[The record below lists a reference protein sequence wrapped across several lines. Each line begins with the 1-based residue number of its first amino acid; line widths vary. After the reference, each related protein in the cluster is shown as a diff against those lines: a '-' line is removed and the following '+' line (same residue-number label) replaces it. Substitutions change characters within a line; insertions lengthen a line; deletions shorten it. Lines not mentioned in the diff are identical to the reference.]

1 MNLIKNKLFN
11 TSAINIFII
20 LFVFV
25 WSSKLF
31 YLWST
36 DFGHYYIGANVINDD
51 YRLYNELFEHKG
63 PVYYFFIFLISK
75 VIGYGY
81 FQSYFVLCL
90 TVLLYIFSLHKLC
103 HFYQISKAYRSLVFL
118 IFTSQ
123 LIRLNENVSLD
134 IFKGA
139 LLILAFLYFM
149 QYLKTD
155 KNNSLLISFFFF
167 SLAVLT
173 RIDALFFIPIYF
185 FALSETRN
193 NKLFFTIKSTI
204 KFSIIFSLLLLLF
217 SIFYNF
223 TISEFYILNVDFNSW
238 RAMQSLSIISFHPIL
253 AYLHRPR
260 LVEELLING
269 SVIAFLIVNYLP
281 RHEKLKKIFIASAL
295 PNVVLTLGLFS
306 LIVSLSEKPY
316 HLFIF
321 YPYFTIYLVIKLSQL
336 RKDIDIKLFITTFSL
351 ITIFFVSPIAKTYL
365 SDRSCFTDPFCNLS
379 SLNNT
384 KEIVDEIKN
393 SNNQQILIVSSFSWV
408 YLFSETQPV
417 ISLDDNWLYM
427 LDEPYTNSKGYLN
440 SYEIINELK
449 SNEYFY
455 IYKSFYN
462 QNFNNTNEFFEN
474 IWSKPYEIEELGD
487 FLKITYK

>member
-1 MNLIKNKLFN
+1 VNLIKNKLLS
-11 TSAINIFII
+11 TSAINIFLI
-20 LFVFV
+20 LFVLI

-75 VIGYGY
+75 LIGYGY

-103 HFYQISKAYRSLVFL
+103 QFYQISKVYRSLVFL

-139 LLILAFLYFM
+139 LLILTFLYFI
-149 QYLKTD
+149 QYIKTN
-155 KNNSLLISFFFF
+155 KNSSLLISFFFF

-173 RIDALFFIPIYF
+173 RIDALFFIPLYF
-185 FALSETRN
+185 FALYETRN
-193 NKLFFTIKSTI
+193 NKLLFTLKSTI
-204 KFSIIFSLLLLLF
+204 KFSIIFSVLFLLF

-223 TISEFYILNVDFNSW
+223 TISEFYILNIDFNSW
-238 RAMQSLSIISFHPIL
+238 RARQSLSIVSFHPIL
-253 AYLHRPR
+253 AYLYRPR

-269 SVIAFLIVNYLP
+269 SIIAFLIVNFLP
-281 RHEKLKKIFIASAL
+281 QHDKLQKDFKTSTL
-295 PNVVLTLGLFS
+295 PNAVLILGLFS

-336 RKDIDIKLFITTFSL
+336 KKDVDIKLFLTTFSL
-351 ITIFFVSPIAKTYL
+351 ITIFFVSPIVKTYL
-365 SDRSCFTDPFCNLS
+365 LDRSCFTDPFCNLS

-384 KEIVDEIKN
+384 KQIVDEIKN
-393 SNNQQILIVSSFSWV
+393 SGNQQILIISSFSWV

-427 LDEPYTNSKGYLN
+427 LKKPYTHSKGYLN
-440 SYEIINELK
+440 SYEIINQLE
-449 SNEYFY
+449 SNDYFY

-462 QNFNNTNEFFEN
+462 QNFNNTNEFFES
-474 IWSKPYEIEELGD
+474 IWSKPYKIEELGN

>member
-1 MNLIKNKLFN
+1 
-11 TSAINIFII
+11 
-20 LFVFV
+20 
-25 WSSKLF
+25 
-31 YLWST
+31 
-36 DFGHYYIGANVINDD
+36 
-51 YRLYNELFEHKG
+51 
-63 PVYYFFIFLISK
+63 
-75 VIGYGY
+75 
-81 FQSYFVLCL
+81 
-90 TVLLYIFSLHKLC
+90 
-103 HFYQISKAYRSLVFL
+103 
-118 IFTSQ
+118 
-123 LIRLNENVSLD
+123 
-134 IFKGA
+134 
-139 LLILAFLYFM
+139 
-149 QYLKTD
+149 
-155 KNNSLLISFFFF
+155 
-167 SLAVLT
+167 
-173 RIDALFFIPIYF
+173 
-185 FALSETRN
+185 
-193 NKLFFTIKSTI
+193 
-204 KFSIIFSLLLLLF
+204 
-217 SIFYNF
+217 
-223 TISEFYILNVDFNSW
+223 
-238 RAMQSLSIISFHPIL
+238 MQSLSIISFHPIL

-281 RHEKLKKIFIASAL
+281 QHDKLQKNFKASAL
-295 PNVVLTLGLFS
+295 PNAVLMLGLFS

-336 RKDIDIKLFITTFSL
+336 RKDIDVKLFITTFSL

-384 KEIVDEIKN
+384 KQIVDEIKN

-427 LDEPYTNSKGYLN
+427 LNEPYTNSKGYLN
-440 SYEIINELK
+440 SYELINQLK

-462 QNFNNTNEFFEN
+462 KNFNNTNEFFED
-474 IWSKPYEIEELGD
+474 IWSKPYKIEELGD